1 MDKANIILD
10 AMKTLLE
17 QDDGASCS
25 VSDIAK
31 KAGIGKGSI
40 YYYFKSKDEI
50 FDALVEREYH
60 QIIENCRVLMNRSY
74 ADAAQKFALLFRSY
88 RSSTSLLAMDHYLH
102 QQQNAAIHQ
111 KSLAKILS
119 SLSPIVADIIRQ
131 GVEEKSFRCEKPQE
145 TAEIILSVY
154 CFLYD
159 PGIFKWTP
167 EQLKEKASAL
177 ATLLENGLSAA
188 KGSFQFLYQT

>member
-1 MDKANIILD
+1 MDKANLILD

-17 QDDGASCS
+17 QGGEISCS
-25 VSDIAK
+25 VSDIART
-31 KAGIGKGSI
+31 AGIGKGSI
-40 YYYFKSKDEI
+40 YYYYKSKDEI
-50 FDALVEREYH
+50 FDALVEREYN
-60 QIIENCRVLMNRSY
+60 QIIEKCKVLINRSH
-74 ADAAQKFALLFRSY
+74 ATATHKFALLFQSY
-88 RSSTSLLAMDHYLH
+88 RSSTSMLAMDHYLH

-131 GVEEKSFRCEKPQE
+131 GVEEKLFYCDKPQE

-177 ATLLENGLSAA
+177 AALLENGLSAA
-188 KGSFQFLYQT
+188 KGSFKFLYQT

>member
-1 MDKANIILD
+1 MDKAKLILD
-10 AMKTLLE
+10 AMKTLLGRD
-17 QDDGASCS
+17 QGTSCS
-25 VSDIAK
+25 VSDIART
-31 KAGIGKGSI
+31 AGIGKGSI

-50 FDALVEREYH
+50 FDALVEREYD
-60 QIIENCRVLMNRSY
+60 QIIEKCRVLMNNST
-74 ADAAQKFALLFRSY
+74 ADACQKLALLFQSY
-88 RSSTSLLAMDHYLH
+88 RSSADMLAMNHYLH

-119 SLSPIVADIIRQ
+119 ALSPIVADIIRQ
-131 GVEEKSFRCEKPQE
+131 GVEEKIFCCNKPQE

-177 ATLLENGLSAA
+177 ATLLENGLSAT
-188 KGSFQFLYQT
+188 KGSFQFLYQS